1 MDDYITRAEHEE
13 FRRSMDAEH
22 QRQEDENERQNQRL
36 KALER
41 SVEQVSKLS
50 TSVEKL
56 ALNMENML
64 KEQISQGK
72 RLTVLESQDGQKWR
86 QFVGYILAAAVG
98 VVVGFLF
105 KQAGIF

>member
-1 MDDYITRAEHEE
+1 MEDYITRAEHEE
-13 FRRSMDAEH
+13 FRRSMEIEH

-41 SVEQVSKLS
+41 TVEQVSKLS

-72 RLTVLESQDGQKWR
+72 RLTELESQDGKKWR
-86 QFVGYILAAAVG
+86 NLVGYIFTTAVG
-98 VVVGFLF
+98 IILGFLL

>member
-1 MDDYITRAEHEE
+1 MDGPITRAEHEE
-13 FRRSMDAEH
+13 FRRSIEAENK
-22 QRQEDENERQNQRL
+22 RLEDENTRQNRRL
-36 KALER
+36 DILEGTVKQI
-41 SVEQVSKLS
+41 SDIS

-72 RLTVLESQDGQKWR
+72 RLTDLESRDGKMWR
-86 QFVGYILAAAVG
+86 KAVSYALTAVIG
-98 VVVGFLF
+98 IAIGFLF